1 MIDNW
6 QKSLNLVLQSEG
18 GYSDNPKDP
27 GGRTNLGVTQ
37 SVWESWVGRASN
49 EKEMR
54 NLSIEDVTPLY
65 KRKYWDAC
73 DCDLLPDGLDYLVFD
88 FAVNAGVGR
97 SVKTLQSCVDATM
110 DGQIGKN
117 TLGAVS
123 TFPVEVLI
131 FKFSDEKV
139 RFYKSLPTFSEFGKG
154 WLERVNYVKV
164 DALKMAD

>member
-18 GYSDNPKDP
+18 GYSDDPKDP

-54 NLSIEDVTPLY
+54 NLVPADVEPLY

-97 SVKTLQSCVDATM
+97 SVKTLQGCVDATM

-123 TFPVEVLI
+123 TFPVEVVI
-131 FKFSDEKV
+131 FKFSDEKTKY
-139 RFYKSLPTFSEFGKG
+139 YKTLPTFPIFGKG
-154 WLERVNYVKV
+154 WLDRVDRVKA
-164 DALKMAD
+164 DALKMVG

>member
-6 QKSLNLVLQSEG
+6 QKSFDLLLQSEG
-18 GYSDNPKDP
+18 GYSDDPADP

-37 SVWESWVGRASN
+37 RVWESWVGRASN

-54 NLSIEDVTPLY
+54 NLTPADVAPLY

-73 DCDLLPDGLDYLVFD
+73 DCDLLTDGVDYVVFD

-97 SVKTLQSCVDATM
+97 SVKTLQSCVDAAM

-117 TLGAVS
+117 TLGLVA
-123 TFPVEVLI
+123 TFPVDVVI

-139 RFYKSLPTFSEFGKG
+139 GYYKQLPTFSEFGKG
-154 WLERVNYVKV
+154 WLDRVDRVKK
-164 DALKMAD
+164 DALKMVG

>member
-18 GYSDNPKDP
+18 GYSDDPKDP